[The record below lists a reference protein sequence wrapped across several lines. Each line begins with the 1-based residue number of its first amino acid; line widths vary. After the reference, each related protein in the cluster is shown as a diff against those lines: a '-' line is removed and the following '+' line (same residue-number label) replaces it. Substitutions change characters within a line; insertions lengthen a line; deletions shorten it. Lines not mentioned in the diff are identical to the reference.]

1 MLTKVKN
8 IFARSSEHQKHAKYQ
23 IQTAMLYEIGKAM
36 ISSIKGL
43 QDTLELITSSVT
55 NILQVERSLLMLID
69 EENKSFTIRS
79 GSGLVT
85 NDFL

>member
-8 IFARSSEHQKHAKYQ
+8 IFSRSVEHQKHAKYQ
-23 IQTAMLYEIGKAM
+23 IQTTMLYEIGKAM

-55 NILQVERSLLMLID
+55 NILKEVC
-69 EENKSFTIRS
+69 
-79 GSGLVT
+79 
-85 NDFL
+85 